1 MTKENLIWCNGSQ
14 KYIPSHL
21 CEDGLNC
28 EECEYYSE
36 ESNNYIDDDG
46 EV

>member
-1 MTKENLIWCNGSQ
+1 MEKENLVWCNGSQ

-28 EECEYYSE
+28 EECEYFLDDVE
-36 ESNNYIDDDG
+36 EDEDEN
-46 EV
+46 